1 ARDHTDN
8 FSTPFKCSVRK
19 GTHQSDPS
27 AAVDDRDFLRNKL
40 RRKRDSTTCVA
51 WAAADTGAT
60 ENTETFPHIGVERPL
75 VRLISKPDKL
85 FQLREGGSG
94 INRFYRERNRARQM
108 LRFSCC
114 HQRRRRIHEHNIA
127 PRGLLSFK
135 NSSY

>member
-1 ARDHTDN
+1 HQCFSLVHGLNDSQIRKPLMCYFLLKQCARDHTDN

-40 RRKRDSTTCVA
+40 RRKRDSSTGVA

-75 VRLISKPDKL
+75 VRLISKPDK
-85 FQLREGGSG
+85 
-94 INRFYRERNRARQM
+94 
-108 LRFSCC
+108 
-114 HQRRRRIHEHNIA
+114 
-127 PRGLLSFK
+127 
-135 NSSY
+135 